1 METTID
7 LDRYRH
13 VVFLTG
19 AGVSVASGLRPYRGP
34 NGLWKDETLARLSN
48 IETFAAE
55 PLEVWRHW
63 WAMRALALAAEPNAA
78 HLALARLEAARPA
91 GATFTLVTQNVDG
104 LHARA
109 GSVNALEYHGN
120 GLKTRCSNPRCS
132 LEPFVDARIAGDS
145 VPECPLCGY
154 PLRPDI
160 VFFGEAIPVR
170 ESHGA
175 KRALD
180 QCDLFVAVGTSATV
194 FPAASFARS
203 AKYSGA
209 RTLCLNLERV
219 DLAEGDFDE
228 VILGPAEETL
238 PRSFG
243 PTVRSPAPEDPRP

>member
-1 METTID
+1 MDTTID

-34 NGLWKDETLARLSN
+34 NGLWKDETLVRLSH

-63 WAMRALALAAEPNAA
+63 WAMRGLALAASPNAA
-78 HLALARLEAARPA
+78 HVALARLEAARPA
-91 GATFTLVTQNVDG
+91 GTTFTLVTQNVDG

-109 GSVNALEYHGN
+109 GSANALEYHGS
-120 GLKTRCSNPRCS
+120 GLRTRCSNHRCS
-132 LEPFVDARIAGDS
+132 LEPFVDARTSGDS
-145 VPECPLCGY
+145 VPACPLCGA

-180 QCDLFVAVGTSATV
+180 ECDLFVAVGTSATV
-194 FPAASFARS
+194 YPAATFARS
-203 AKYSGA
+203 AKYAGA
-209 RTLCLNLERV
+209 RTLCLNLEHV
-219 DLAEGDFDE
+219 DSAEGDFDE
-228 VILGPAEETL
+228 EILGPAEETL
-238 PRSFG
+238 PRRFR
-243 PTVRSPAPEDPRP
+243 PTKRPRAPEGPRA

>member
-1 METTID
+1 METMID
-7 LDRYRH
+7 LDRYGH

-34 NGLWKDETLARLSN
+34 NGLWKDETLVRLSH
-48 IETFAAE
+48 IETFATE

-63 WAMRALALAAEPNAA
+63 WAMRALAMAAAPNAA

-91 GATFTLVTQNVDG
+91 GTTFTLVTQNVDG

-109 GSVNALEYHGN
+109 GSANVLEYHGT
-120 GLKTRCSNPRCS
+120 GLKTRCSNPSCA
-132 LEPFVDARIAGDS
+132 LEPFVDARTAGDS
-145 VPECPLCGY
+145 VPECPLCSS

-160 VFFGEAIPVR
+160 VLFGEMIPAR
-170 ESHGA
+170 ESRGA

-180 QCDLFVAVGTSATV
+180 ECDLFVAVGTSATV

-203 AKYSGA
+203 AKYAGA
-209 RTLCLNLERV
+209 RTLCLNLEHV

-228 VILGPAEETL
+228 EILGPAEETL
-238 PRSFG
+238 PKCFG
-243 PTVRSPAPEDPRP
+243 PTERSQVREVPRP